1 MKKLEW
7 ELVGRDDQYDIYE
20 AECEC
25 EFGTYIMLANDIEG
39 AYEVK
44 FLTWDGGS
52 MILYDGCNVTK
63 AKATAQYDYER
74 RQAEANP

>member
-7 ELVGRDDQYDIYE
+7 ELVDRDDQDDIYE
-20 AECEC
+20 AEC

-44 FLTWDGGS
+44 FLAWDDGS

-74 RQAEANP
+74 RQAEATT

>member
-7 ELVGRDDQYDIYE
+7 ELVDRDDQDDIYE
-20 AECEC
+20 AEC

-44 FLTWDGGS
+44 FLAWDDGS
-52 MILYDGCNVTK
+52 MVLYDSYNVTK
-63 AKATAQYDYER
+63 AKATAQADYER
-74 RQAEANP
+74 RQAEAKP